1 MSPYISTSH
10 ANLLRFT
17 TVGSVD
23 DGKSTL
29 IGRLLMDTKNIFD
42 DQIEAVKKVAERRGE
57 KEIDLSLLTDGL
69 AAEREQGITID
80 VAYRYFQTPKRKFI
94 IADTPGHVQYTRNMV
109 TGASTANLAIILI
122 DARKGILEQSRR
134 HGFIASLLQVSHMIV
149 AVNKID
155 LVNYSPEVFESIVD
169 EYDEYSRKLDIKDI
183 TYIPVSAL
191 KGDNVVTKS
200 INTPWYDGPTVLHVL
215 ENVHIGSDLNIRDFR
230 FPVQYVIRPD
240 LNFRG
245 YAGRIVAGTIS
256 PGEDIVVLPSGII
269 SKIKTITTMDGEL
282 EEGRAPQ
289 SVVVTLED
297 EIDVSRGDMIVRRHN
312 LPLVESNVDA
322 IVCWMGNDPLKVGKN
337 YFIKHTTRMIN
348 AYISELVY
356 MFDVNTLHRTDA
368 TEHNLFCELLT
379 TPHHTDVNTLMLNE
393 IGRAQFKLTQP
404 IMFDQYNKNRETGSF
419 IIIDPDTNFTVGAG
433 MIRGAVRSIE
443 ETIHAEETVKAEE
456 ELHIKVEMERA
467 AIARPEREERY
478 KHKTAVIWFT
488 GLSGSG
494 KSTIARSLER
504 LLFAT
509 GIHTA
514 LLDWDKLRHGL
525 CKDLSF
531 SEDEDR
537 IENIRRVGEV
547 ASVFYEH
554 GSVVLCTFISPL
566 RCQRDQVKALIP
578 EGRFFEV
585 FVRCSLQTCIQR
597 DPRGLYKKAIDG
609 KIPQFTGINAP
620 YEEPLNPDIVLDT
633 EHISI
638 EDNLKAMLGLL
649 KSKGI
654 IRK

>member
-1 MSPYISTSH
+1 MDPHTSSNH

-29 IGRLLMDTKNIFD
+29 IGRLLYDTQNVYD
-42 DQIEAVKKVAERRGE
+42 DQLDAVKKVADRKGE

-80 VAYRYFQTPKRKFI
+80 VAYRYFQTSKRKFI

-122 DARKGILEQSRR
+122 DARRGVLEQSRR

-155 LVNYSPEVFESIVD
+155 LVDYSQEVFDSIVE

-183 TYIPVSAL
+183 TYVPVSAL
-191 KGDNVVTKS
+191 KGDNVVNKS
-200 INTPWYDGPTVLHVL
+200 SKTPWYDGPTVLHML
-215 ENVHIGSDLNIRDFR
+215 ENVHIGSDINVRDFR

-245 YAGRIVAGTIS
+245 YAGRIVAGSVS
-256 PGEDIVVLPSGII
+256 PGEEIVVLPSGLI
-269 SKIKTITTMDGEL
+269 SKVKAITTMDGDL
-282 EEGRAPQ
+282 EEARAPQ
-289 SVVVTLED
+289 SVVLTLED
-297 EIDVSRGDMIVRRHN
+297 EIDISRGDMIVRRHN
-312 LPLVESNVDA
+312 LPQVENNVDV
-322 IVCWMGNDPLKVGKN
+322 ILCWMGNDPLEIGKN
-337 YFIKHTTRMIN
+337 YFLKHTTRTVSACVSKLI
-348 AYISELVY
+348 Y

-368 TEHNLFCELLT
+368 TEHNLFCELIK
-379 TPHHTDVNTLMLNE
+379 TPHRTDVNTLLLNE
-393 IGRAQFKLTQP
+393 IGRAEIKLTQP
-404 IMFDQYNKNRETGSF
+404 IMLDQYNKNRETGSF

-443 ETIHAEETVKAEE
+443 ETIHAEEKTEAEE
-456 ELHIKVEMERA
+456 ELPVKVEIERA
-467 AIARPEREERY
+467 PVSLQEREERY

-488 GLSGSG
+488 GLSGAG
-494 KSTIARSLER
+494 KSTIAKSLER
-504 LLFAT
+504 LLFGT

-514 LLDWDKLRHGL
+514 LLDWDKLHHGL

-531 SEDEDR
+531 SDQDR
-537 IENIRRVGEV
+537 IENIRRAGEV
-547 ASVFYEH
+547 ARVFYEH
-554 GSVVLCTFISPL
+554 GSVVLCTFVSPL
-566 RCQRDQVKALIP
+566 RCQREQVKALIP
-578 EGRFFEV
+578 EGRFIEV
-585 FVRCSLQTCIQR
+585 FVRCSLKTCVQR
-597 DPRGLYKKAIDG
+597 DPRGLYQKAIDG
-609 KIPQFTGINAP
+609 KIPQFTGINSP
-620 YEEPLNPDIVLDT
+620 YEEPLNPDIILDA
-633 EHISI
+633 EHKSI
-638 EDNLKAMLGLL
+638 EDNLKALLEML

-654 IRK
+654 IRR

>member
-1 MSPYISTSH
+1 MDSHTSSDH

-29 IGRLLMDTKNIFD
+29 IGRLLMDTKNVYD
-42 DQIEAVKKVAERRGE
+42 DQLDAVRKVAKRKGE
-57 KEIDLSLLTDGL
+57 EEIDLSLLTDGL

-122 DARKGILEQSRR
+122 DARRGVLEQSRR

-155 LVNYSPEVFESIVD
+155 LVDYSQEVYDSIVE

-183 TYIPVSAL
+183 TYVPVSAL
-191 KGDNVVTKS
+191 KGDNVVVKS
-200 INTPWYDGPTVLHVL
+200 EKTPWYDGPTVLHML
-215 ENVHIGSDLNIRDFR
+215 ENVHIGSDINIRDFR

-245 YAGRIVAGTIS
+245 YAGRVVAGTVS
-256 PGEDIVVLPSGII
+256 PGEEVVVLPSGLI
-269 SKIKTITTMDGEL
+269 SKVKTITTMDGNL
-282 EEGRAPQ
+282 EEARAPQ
-289 SVVVTLED
+289 SVVITLED
-297 EIDVSRGDMIVRRHN
+297 EIDISRGDMIVRRHN
-312 LPLVESNVDA
+312 LPQVENNIDV
-322 IVCWMGNDPLKVGKN
+322 ILCWMGNDPLEIGKN
-337 YFIKHTTRMIN
+337 YFIKHTTRTVN
-348 AYISELVY
+348 ASITKLIY
-356 MFDVNTLHRTDA
+356 MFDINTLHRTDA
-368 TEHNLFCELLT
+368 TEHNLFCELIT
-379 TPHHTDVNTLMLNE
+379 TPHRTDVNTLLLNE
-393 IGRAQFKLTQP
+393 IGRAEIKLTQP
-404 IMFDQYNKNRETGSF
+404 IMLDQYNKNRETGSF

-443 ETIHAEETVKAEE
+443 ETIHAEGKTDTEE
-456 ELHIKVEMERA
+456 ELPVKVEIERE
-467 AIARPEREERY
+467 PVSLKEREERY

-494 KSTIARSLER
+494 KSTIAKSLER
-504 LLFAT
+504 ILFST

-514 LLDWDKLRHGL
+514 LLDWDKLHHGL

-531 SEDEDR
+531 SDQDR
-537 IENIRRVGEV
+537 IENIRRAGEV
-547 ASVFYEH
+547 ARVFYEH
-554 GSVVLCTFISPL
+554 GSVVLCTFVSPL

-597 DPRGLYKKAIDG
+597 DPRGLYKKAIG
-609 KIPQFTGINAP
+609 GEIPQFTGINAP
-620 YEEPLNPDIVLDT
+620 YEEPLNPDVMLDS
-633 EHISI
+633 EHKSI
-638 EDNLKAMLGLL
+638 EENLKALLEML

>member
-1 MSPYISTSH
+1 MDPHTSPNH

-29 IGRLLMDTKNIFD
+29 IGRLLMDTKNIYD
-42 DQIEAVKKVAERRGE
+42 DQLEAVKKVAKRKGE

-122 DARKGILEQSRR
+122 DARRGVLEQSRR

-155 LVNYSPEVFESIVD
+155 LVDYSQEVFDSIVE

-183 TYIPVSAL
+183 TYVPVSAL
-191 KGDNVVTKS
+191 KGDNVVVESEK
-200 INTPWYDGPTVLHVL
+200 TPWYDGPTVLHML
-215 ENVHIGSDLNIRDFR
+215 ENVHIGSDLNMRDFR

-245 YAGRIVAGTIS
+245 YAGRVVSGSVS
-256 PGEDIVVLPSGII
+256 PGEEIAVLPSGLI
-269 SKIKTITTMDGEL
+269 SKVKTITTMDGDL
-282 EEGRAPQ
+282 EEARAPQ
-289 SVVVTLED
+289 SVVITLED
-297 EIDVSRGDMIVRRHN
+297 EIDISRGDMIVRRHN
-312 LPLVESNVDA
+312 LPQVENSIDV
-322 IVCWMGNDPLKVGKN
+322 ILCWMGNDPLEIGKN
-337 YFIKHTTRMIN
+337 YFIKHTTRTVN
-348 AYISELVY
+348 ASVSKLIY

-368 TEHNLFCELLT
+368 TEHNLFCELIK
-379 TPHHTDVNTLMLNE
+379 TPHRTDVNTLLLNE
-393 IGRAQFKLTQP
+393 IGRAEIKLTQP
-404 IMFDQYNKNRETGSF
+404 IMLDQYNKNRETGSF
-419 IIIDPDTNFTVGAG
+419 IVIDPDTNFTVGAG

-443 ETIHAEETVKAEE
+443 ETIHAEGKSDVEE
-456 ELHIKVEMERA
+456 ELPVKVEMERDPVSL
-467 AIARPEREERY
+467 REREERY

-494 KSTIARSLER
+494 KSTIAKSLER
-504 LLFAT
+504 LLFST

-514 LLDWDKLRHGL
+514 LLDWDKLHHGL

-531 SEDEDR
+531 SDQDR
-537 IENIRRVGEV
+537 IENIRRAGEV
-547 ASVFYEH
+547 ARVFYEH
-554 GSVVLCTFISPL
+554 GSVVLCTFVSPL

-609 KIPQFTGINAP
+609 EIPQFTGINSP
-620 YEEPLNPDIVLDT
+620 YEEPLNPDVILDS
-633 EHISI
+633 EHKSI
-638 EDNLKAMLGLL
+638 EENLRALLEML
-649 KSKGI
+649 KRKGI

>member
-1 MSPYISTSH
+1 MNPHTSSDH

-29 IGRLLMDTKNIFD
+29 IGRLLMDTGNIYED
-42 DQIEAVKKVAERRGE
+42 HIEAVKRVAERKGE

-69 AAEREQGITID
+69 AAEREKGITID
-80 VAYRYFQTPKRKFI
+80 VAYRYFHTPKRKFI

-155 LVNYSPEVFESIVD
+155 LVDYSQEVFESIVD
-169 EYDEYSRKLDIKDI
+169 EYDEYSRKLDIRDI

-200 INTPWYDGPTVLHVL
+200 TNTPWYEGPTVLHVL

-245 YAGRIVAGTIS
+245 YAGRIVAGSIRS
-256 PGEDIVVLPSGII
+256 GEEIVVLPSGIT
-269 SKIKTITTMDGEL
+269 SKVKTIETMDGKL
-282 EEGRAPQ
+282 EEAYVPQ
-289 SVVVTLED
+289 SVVLTLED
-297 EIDVSRGDMIVRRHN
+297 EIDISPGDMIVRRHN
-312 LPLVESNVDA
+312 LPLVERNIDA
-322 IVCWMGNDPLKVGKN
+322 IVCWMGNDPLEIGKN
-337 YFIKHTTRMIN
+337 YFIKHTTRTVN
-348 AYISELVY
+348 AYISDLIY

-379 TPHHTDVNTLMLNE
+379 MPHRTDVSTLMLNE
-393 IGRAQFKLTQP
+393 IGRAEFKLTQP

-433 MIRGAVRSIE
+433 LIRGAVRSIE
-443 ETIHAEETVKAEE
+443 ETIHAEEKVVEEE
-456 ELHIKVEMERA
+456 ELPVKVEMERA
-467 AIARPEREERY
+467 AIDLREREERY

-488 GLSGSG
+488 GLSGAG
-494 KSTIARSLER
+494 KSTIAKSLER
-504 LLFAT
+504 LLFGT

-525 CKDLSF
+525 CKDLGF
-531 SEDEDR
+531 SDEDR
-537 IENIRRVGEV
+537 IENILRVGEV
-547 ASVFYEH
+547 ARVFYEH
-554 GSVVLCTFISPL
+554 GSVVLCT
-566 RCQRDQVKALIP
+566 LICP
-578 EGRFFEV
+578 
-585 FVRCSLQTCIQR
+585 
-597 DPRGLYKKAIDG
+597 
-609 KIPQFTGINAP
+609 
-620 YEEPLNPDIVLDT
+620 
-633 EHISI
+633 
-638 EDNLKAMLGLL
+638 
-649 KSKGI
+649 
-654 IRK
+654 

>member
-1 MSPYISTSH
+1 MDSHTSPNH

-29 IGRLLMDTKNIFD
+29 IGRLLMDTKNIYD
-42 DQIEAVKKVAERRGE
+42 DQLEAVKKVAKRKGE
-57 KEIDLSLLTDGL
+57 TEIDLSLLTDGL

-122 DARKGILEQSRR
+122 DARRGVLEQSRR

-155 LVNYSPEVFESIVD
+155 LVDYSQEIFNSIVE

-183 TYIPVSAL
+183 TYVPVSAL
-191 KGDNVVTKS
+191 NGDNVVNKS
-200 INTPWYDGPTVLHVL
+200 DKTPWYDGPTVLHML
-215 ENVHIGSDLNIRDFR
+215 ENVHIGSDLNVRDFR

-245 YAGRIVAGTIS
+245 YAGRIVAGSVS
-256 PGEDIVVLPSGII
+256 PGEEIAVLPTGLI
-269 SKIKTITTMDGEL
+269 SKVKTITTMDGDL
-282 EEGRAPQ
+282 EEARAPQ
-289 SVVVTLED
+289 SVVITLED
-297 EIDVSRGDMIVRRHN
+297 EIDISRGDMIVRRHN
-312 LPLVESNVDA
+312 LPQVENNIDV
-322 IVCWMGNDPLKVGKN
+322 ILCWMGNDPLEIGKN
-337 YFIKHTTRMIN
+337 YFIKHTTRTVN
-348 AYISELVY
+348 ACVSKLIY

-368 TEHNLFCELLT
+368 TEHNLFCELIK
-379 TPHHTDVNTLMLNE
+379 TPHRTDVNTLLLNE
-393 IGRAQFKLTQP
+393 IGRAEIKLTQP
-404 IMFDQYNKNRETGSF
+404 IMLDQYNKNRETGSF

-443 ETIHAEETVKAEE
+443 ETIHAEGKVDVAEE
-456 ELHIKVEMERA
+456 LPVKVEIERDPVSL
-467 AIARPEREERY
+467 REREERY

-488 GLSGSG
+488 GLSGAG
-494 KSTIARSLER
+494 KSTIAKSLER
-504 LLFAT
+504 LLFST

-514 LLDWDKLRHGL
+514 LLDWDKLHHGL

-531 SEDEDR
+531 SDQDR

-547 ASVFYEH
+547 ARVFYEH
-554 GSVVLCTFISPL
+554 GSVVLCTFVSPL

-578 EGRFFEV
+578 EGRFLEV

-609 KIPQFTGINAP
+609 EIPQFTGINSP
-620 YEEPLNPDIVLDT
+620 YEEPLNPDIILDS
-633 EHISI
+633 ELKSI
-638 EDNLKAMLGLL
+638 EENLKAILEML

-654 IRK
+654 IRR

>member
-1 MSPYISTSH
+1 MDSHISSNH

-29 IGRLLMDTKNIFD
+29 IGRLLMDTENVYD
-42 DQIEAVKKVAERRGE
+42 DQLDAIKKVAERKGE
-57 KEIDLSLLTDGL
+57 DVDLSLLTDGL

-122 DARKGILEQSRR
+122 DARQGILEQSRR

-155 LVNYSPEVFESIVD
+155 LVDYSQEVFEAIVD

-183 TYIPVSAL
+183 TYIPISAL

-200 INTPWYDGPTVLHVL
+200 LNTPWFDGPTVLHVL
-215 ENVHIGSDLNIRDFR
+215 ENVHIGSDLNLHDFR

-245 YAGRIVAGTIS
+245 YAGKIVAGIIR
-256 PGEDIVVLPSGII
+256 PGEEIAVLPSGMT
-269 SKIKTITTMDGEL
+269 SKVKSVTTMDGEL
-282 EEGRAPQ
+282 EEARAPQ
-289 SVVVTLED
+289 SVVLTLED
-297 EIDVSRGDMIVRRHN
+297 EIDISRGDMIVRRHN
-312 LPLVESNVDA
+312 LPFVEKSLDA
-322 IVCWMGNDPLKVGKN
+322 ILCWMGNEPLEVGKN
-337 YFIKHTTRMIN
+337 YYIKHTTRTVN
-348 AYISELVY
+348 ANISKLIY

-368 TEHNLFCELLT
+368 TEHNLFCGLLT
-379 TPHHTDVNTLMLNE
+379 TPHRTDVSTLMLNE
-393 IGRAQFKLTQP
+393 IGRAEFKLTQP
-404 IMFDQYNKNRETGSF
+404 VMFDQYNKNRETGSF
-419 IIIDPDTNFTVGAG
+419 IIIDPETNFTVGAG

-443 ETIHAEETVKAEE
+443 ETIHTEQKIDKDQ
-456 ELHIKVEMERA
+456 ELPIQAEMERGA
-467 AIARPEREERY
+467 VSIGEREERY

-494 KSTIARSLER
+494 KSTIAQSLER
-504 LLFAT
+504 LLFST
-509 GIHTA
+509 GCHTA

-525 CKDLSF
+525 CKDLGF
-531 SEDEDR
+531 SDQDR
-537 IENIRRVGEV
+537 IENIRRAGEV
-547 ASVFYEH
+547 ARVFYEH
-554 GSVVLCTFISPL
+554 GSVVLCTFVSPL
-566 RCQRDQVKALIP
+566 RCQRSQVRALIP

-585 FVRCSLQTCIQR
+585 FVRCSLKTCIQR

-609 KIPQFTGINAP
+609 EIPQLTGINSP

-633 EHISI
+633 EHKSI
-638 EDNLKAMLGLL
+638 EENLRAILVMM

-654 IRK
+654 IK

>member
-1 MSPYISTSH
+1 MDPHTSPNH

-29 IGRLLMDTKNIFD
+29 IGRLLMDTKNIYD
-42 DQIEAVKKVAERRGE
+42 DQLEAVKKVAKRKGE

-122 DARKGILEQSRR
+122 DARRGVLEQSRR

-155 LVNYSPEVFESIVD
+155 LVDYSQEVFDSIVE

-183 TYIPVSAL
+183 TYVPVSAL
-191 KGDNVVTKS
+191 KGDNVVVESEK
-200 INTPWYDGPTVLHVL
+200 TPWYDGPTVLHML
-215 ENVHIGSDLNIRDFR
+215 ENVHIGSDLNMRDFR

-245 YAGRIVAGTIS
+245 YAGRVVSGSVS
-256 PGEDIVVLPSGII
+256 PGEEIAVLPSGLI
-269 SKIKTITTMDGEL
+269 SKVKTITTMDGDL
-282 EEGRAPQ
+282 EEARAPQ
-289 SVVVTLED
+289 SVVITLED
-297 EIDVSRGDMIVRRHN
+297 EIDISRGDMIVRRHN
-312 LPLVESNVDA
+312 LPQVENSIDV
-322 IVCWMGNDPLKVGKN
+322 ILCWMGNDPLEIGKN
-337 YFIKHTTRMIN
+337 YFIKHTTRTVN
-348 AYISELVY
+348 ASVSKLIY

-368 TEHNLFCELLT
+368 TEHNLFCELIK
-379 TPHHTDVNTLMLNE
+379 TPHRTDVNTLLLNE
-393 IGRAQFKLTQP
+393 IGRAEIKLTQP
-404 IMFDQYNKNRETGSF
+404 IMLDQYNKNRETGSF
-419 IIIDPDTNFTVGAG
+419 IVIDPDTNFTVGAG
-433 MIRGAVRSIE
+433 MIRGVVRSIE
-443 ETIHAEETVKAEE
+443 ETIHAEGKSDVEE
-456 ELHIKVEMERA
+456 ELPVKVEMERDPVSL
-467 AIARPEREERY
+467 REREERY

-494 KSTIARSLER
+494 KSTIAKSLER
-504 LLFAT
+504 LLFST

-514 LLDWDKLRHGL
+514 LLDWDKLHHGL

-531 SEDEDR
+531 SDQDR
-537 IENIRRVGEV
+537 IENIRRAGEV
-547 ASVFYEH
+547 ARVFYEH
-554 GSVVLCTFISPL
+554 GSVVLCTFVSPL

-609 KIPQFTGINAP
+609 EIPQFTGINSP
-620 YEEPLNPDIVLDT
+620 YEEPLNPDVILDS
-633 EHISI
+633 EHKSI
-638 EDNLKAMLGLL
+638 EENLRALLEML
-649 KSKGI
+649 KRKGI

>member
-1 MSPYISTSH
+1 MDSHTSSNH

-29 IGRLLMDTKNIFD
+29 IGRLLMDTQNIYD
-42 DQIEAVKKVAERRGE
+42 DQLDAIKKVADRKGE
-57 KEIDLSLLTDGL
+57 ELDIALLTDGL

-122 DARKGILEQSRR
+122 DARQGILEQSRR

-155 LVNYSPEVFESIVD
+155 LVDYSQKIFEEIVD

-200 INTPWYDGPTVLHVL
+200 TNTPWFDGPTVLHVL
-215 ENVHIGSDLNIRDFR
+215 ENVHIGSDLNLHDFR
-230 FPVQYVIRPD
+230 FPVQYVLRPD

-245 YAGRIVAGTIS
+245 YAGKIVAGTIR
-256 PGEDIVVLPSGII
+256 PGEEIAVLPSGMT
-269 SKIKTITTMDGEL
+269 SKVKTVTTMDGEL
-282 EEGRAPQ
+282 KEARAPQ
-289 SVVVTLED
+289 SVVLTLED
-297 EIDVSRGDMIVRRHN
+297 EIDISRGDMILRRNN
-312 LPLVESNVDA
+312 LPLVEKNLDA
-322 IVCWMGNDPLKVGKN
+322 IVCWMGNEPLEVGKN
-337 YFIKHTTRMIN
+337 YFIKHSARTVN
-348 AYISELVY
+348 AYISKLIYV
-356 MFDVNTLHRTDA
+356 FDVNTLHRAGT
-368 TEHNLFCELLT
+368 TEHNLFSELLE
-379 TPHHTDVNTLMLNE
+379 TPHRTDVNTLMLNE
-393 IGRAQFKLTQP
+393 IGRAEFKLTQP

-433 MIRGAVRSIE
+433 MIRGTVRSIE
-443 ETIHAEETVKAEE
+443 DAIHVEQKADKEE
-456 ELHIKVEMERA
+456 ELPIKAEIERA
-467 AIARPEREERY
+467 AVSLAEREERY

-494 KSTIARSLER
+494 KSTIAQGLER
-504 LLFAT
+504 LLFGT
-509 GIHTA
+509 GCHTS

-525 CKDLSF
+525 CKDLGF
-531 SEDEDR
+531 SDEDR
-537 IENIRRVGEV
+537 IENIRRAGEV
-547 ASVFYEH
+547 ARVFYEH
-554 GSVVLCTFISPL
+554 GSVVLCTFVSPL
-566 RCQRDQVKALIP
+566 RCQRDQVRALIP

-597 DPRGLYKKAIDG
+597 DPRGLYKRAIDG
-609 KIPQFTGINAP
+609 ELPQLTGINSP

-633 EHISI
+633 EHESI
-638 EDNLKAMLGLL
+638 EENLRAILEMM

>member
-1 MSPYISTSH
+1 MDPQISSNH

-29 IGRLLMDTKNIFD
+29 IGRLLMDTKNIYD
-42 DQIEAVKKVAERRGE
+42 DQLEAVRKVAKRKGE

-122 DARKGILEQSRR
+122 DARRGVLEQSRR

-155 LVNYSPEVFESIVD
+155 LVDYSQEVYNSIVE

-183 TYIPVSAL
+183 TYVPVSAL
-191 KGDNVVTKS
+191 KGDNVVIKS
-200 INTPWYDGPTVLHVL
+200 EKTPWYDGPTVLHTL
-215 ENVHIGSDLNIRDFR
+215 ENVHIGSDLNVRDFR

-245 YAGRIVAGTIS
+245 YAGRIVAGSVI
-256 PGEDIVVLPSGII
+256 PGEEIAVLPSGLI
-269 SKIKTITTMDGEL
+269 SKVKTITTMDGDL
-282 EEGRAPQ
+282 EEARAPQ
-289 SVVVTLED
+289 SVIITLED
-297 EIDVSRGDMIVRRHN
+297 EIDISRGDMIVRRHN
-312 LPLVESNVDA
+312 LPQVENSIDA
-322 IVCWMGNDPLKVGKN
+322 ILCWMGNDPLEIGKN
-337 YFIKHTTRMIN
+337 YFIKHTTRTVN
-348 AYISELVY
+348 ASVSKLIY

-368 TEHNLFCELLT
+368 TEHNLFCELIKT
-379 TPHHTDVNTLMLNE
+379 THRTDVNTLLLNE
-393 IGRAQFKLTQP
+393 IGRAELKLTQP
-404 IMFDQYNKNRETGSF
+404 IMLDQYNKNRETGSF

-443 ETIHAEETVKAEE
+443 ETIHAKEKTEVEE
-456 ELHIKVEMERA
+456 ELPVKVEIERG
-467 AIARPEREERY
+467 PVSLKEREERY

-488 GLSGSG
+488 GLSGAG
-494 KSTIARSLER
+494 KSTIAKSLER
-504 LLFAT
+504 LLFST

-514 LLDWDKLRHGL
+514 LLDWDKLHYGL

-531 SEDEDR
+531 SDQDR
-537 IENIRRVGEV
+537 IENIRRAGEV
-547 ASVFYEH
+547 ARVFYEH
-554 GSVVLCTFISPL
+554 GSVVLCTFVSPL

-578 EGRFFEV
+578 EGRFIEV
-585 FVRCSLQTCIQR
+585 FVRCSLQTCVQR
-597 DPRGLYKKAIDG
+597 DPRGLYKKAMDG
-609 KIPQFTGINAP
+609 EIPQFTGINSP
-620 YEEPLNPDIVLDT
+620 YEEPLNPDIILDA
-633 EHISI
+633 EHKSI
-638 EDNLKAMLGLL
+638 EDNLKALLEML
-649 KSKGI
+649 KRKGI
-654 IRK
+654 IRR

>member
-1 MSPYISTSH
+1 MDSHTSPDH

-29 IGRLLMDTKNIFD
+29 IGRLLMDTKNIYD
-42 DQIEAVKKVAERRGE
+42 DQLEAVKKVAKRKGE
-57 KEIDLSLLTDGL
+57 TEIDLSLLTDGL

-122 DARKGILEQSRR
+122 DARRGVLEQSRR

-155 LVNYSPEVFESIVD
+155 LVDYSQEVYDAIVE

-183 TYIPVSAL
+183 TYVPVSAL
-191 KGDNVVTKS
+191 NGDNVVVKS
-200 INTPWYDGPTVLHVL
+200 EKMPWYDGPTVLHML
-215 ENVHIGSDLNIRDFR
+215 ENVHIGSDFNIRDFR

-245 YAGRIVAGTIS
+245 YAGRVVAGTVS
-256 PGEDIVVLPSGII
+256 PGEEIAVLPSGLV
-269 SKIKTITTMDGEL
+269 SKVKTITTMGGDL
-282 EEGRAPQ
+282 EEARAPQ
-289 SVVVTLED
+289 SVVITLED
-297 EIDVSRGDMIVRRHN
+297 EIDISRGDMIVRRHN
-312 LPLVESNVDA
+312 LPQVENNIDV
-322 IVCWMGNDPLKVGKN
+322 ILCWMGNDPLEIGKS
-337 YFIKHTTRMIN
+337 YFIKHTTRTVN
-348 AYISELVY
+348 ASITKLIY

-368 TEHNLFCELLT
+368 TEHNLFCELIKT
-379 TPHHTDVNTLMLNE
+379 THHTDVNTLLLNE
-393 IGRAQFKLTQP
+393 IGRAEIKLTQP
-404 IMFDQYNKNRETGSF
+404 IMLDQYNKNRETGSF
-419 IIIDPDTNFTVGAG
+419 IVIDPDTNFTVGAG

-443 ETIHAEETVKAEE
+443 ETIHLEGKTDVEE
-456 ELHIKVEMERA
+456 ELPVKVEIDRD
-467 AIARPEREERY
+467 PVSLKEREERY

-494 KSTIARSLER
+494 KSTIAKSLER
-504 LLFAT
+504 ILFST

-514 LLDWDKLRHGL
+514 LLDWDKLYHGL

-531 SEDEDR
+531 SDQDR
-537 IENIRRVGEV
+537 IENTRRAGEV
-547 ASVFYEH
+547 ARVFYEH
-554 GSVVLCTFISPL
+554 GSLVLCTFVSPL

-609 KIPQFTGINAP
+609 EIPQFTGINSP
-620 YEEPLNPDIVLDT
+620 YEEPLNPDVIIDS
-633 EHISI
+633 EHKSI
-638 EDNLKAMLGLL
+638 EENLRAILDML
-649 KSKGI
+649 KRKGI

>member
-1 MSPYISTSH
+1 MDLHTSSDH

-29 IGRLLMDTKNIFD
+29 IGRLLMDTQNIYD
-42 DQIEAVKKVAERRGE
+42 DQLEAIQKVADRKGE
-57 KEIDLSLLTDGL
+57 ELDIALLTDGL

-80 VAYRYFQTPKRKFI
+80 VAYRYFQTSKRKFI

-122 DARKGILEQSRR
+122 DARQGILEQSRR

-155 LVNYSPEVFESIVD
+155 LVDYSQKIFEEIVD

-183 TYIPVSAL
+183 TYIPISAL
-191 KGDNVVTKS
+191 KGDNVVHKS
-200 INTPWYDGPTVLHVL
+200 KNTPWFDGPTVLHVL
-215 ENVHIGSDLNIRDFR
+215 ENVHIGSDLNLHDFR
-230 FPVQYVIRPD
+230 FPVQYVLRPD

-245 YAGRIVAGTIS
+245 YAGKIVAGVIR
-256 PGEDIVVLPSGII
+256 PGEEIAVLPSGMT
-269 SKIKTITTMDGEL
+269 SKIKSVTTMDGDL
-282 EEGRAPQ
+282 EEARAPQ
-289 SVVVTLED
+289 SVVLTLED
-297 EIDVSRGDMIVRRHN
+297 EIDISRGDMILRRNN
-312 LPLVESNVDA
+312 LPLVEKNLDA
-322 IVCWMGNDPLKVGKN
+322 IVCWMGNEPLEIGKN
-337 YFIKHTTRMIN
+337 YFIKHTTRTVN
-348 AYISELVY
+348 AYISKLIY
-356 MFDVNTLHRTDA
+356 MFDVNTLHRTGT
-368 TEHNLFCELLT
+368 TEHNLFSESLD
-379 TPHHTDVNTLMLNE
+379 TPHRTDVSTLALNE
-393 IGRAQFKLTQP
+393 IGRAEFKLTQP

-433 MIRGAVRSIE
+433 MIRGTVRSIE
-443 ETIHAEETVKAEE
+443 DAIHAELKVDKEEDLPIKAE
-456 ELHIKVEMERA
+456 IERA
-467 AIARPEREERY
+467 ALSLAEREERY

-494 KSTIARSLER
+494 KSTIAQSLER
-504 LLFAT
+504 LLFSM
-509 GIHTA
+509 GCHTS

-525 CKDLSF
+525 CKDLGF
-531 SEDEDR
+531 SDEDR
-537 IENIRRVGEV
+537 IENIRRAGEV
-547 ASVFYEH
+547 ARVFYEH
-554 GSVVLCTFISPL
+554 GSVVLCTFVSPL

-597 DPRGLYKKAIDG
+597 DPRGLYKRAIDG
-609 KIPQFTGINAP
+609 ELPQLTGINSP

-633 EHISI
+633 EHESI
-638 EDNLKAMLGLL
+638 EENLRAILGMM

>member
-1 MSPYISTSH
+1 MDPHTSPNH

-29 IGRLLMDTKNIFD
+29 IGRLLMDTKNIYD
-42 DQIEAVKKVAERRGE
+42 DQLEAVKKVAKRKGE
-57 KEIDLSLLTDGL
+57 EEIDLSLLTDGL

-122 DARKGILEQSRR
+122 DARRGVLEQSRR

-155 LVNYSPEVFESIVD
+155 LVDYSQEVYDSIVE

-183 TYIPVSAL
+183 TYVPVSAL
-191 KGDNVVTKS
+191 NGDNVVVKS
-200 INTPWYDGPTVLHVL
+200 EKTPWYDGPTVLHML
-215 ENVHIGSDLNIRDFR
+215 ENVHIGSDFNIRDFR

-245 YAGRIVAGTIS
+245 YAGRVVAGTVS
-256 PGEDIVVLPSGII
+256 PGEEIAVLPSGLI
-269 SKIKTITTMDGEL
+269 SKVKTITTMDGDL
-282 EEGRAPQ
+282 EEARAPQ
-289 SVVVTLED
+289 SVVITLED
-297 EIDVSRGDMIVRRHN
+297 EIDISRGDMIVRRHN
-312 LPLVESNVDA
+312 LPQVENHIDV
-322 IVCWMGNDPLKVGKN
+322 ILCWMGNDPLEIGKN
-337 YFIKHTTRMIN
+337 YFIKHTTRTIN
-348 AYISELVY
+348 ASITKLIY

-368 TEHNLFCELLT
+368 TEHNLFCELIT
-379 TPHHTDVNTLMLNE
+379 TPHRTDVNTLLLNE
-393 IGRAQFKLTQP
+393 IGRAEIKLTQP
-404 IMFDQYNKNRETGSF
+404 IMLDQYNKNRETGSF
-419 IIIDPDTNFTVGAG
+419 IVIDPDTNFTVGAG

-443 ETIHAEETVKAEE
+443 ETIHAEGKTDVEE
-456 ELHIKVEMERA
+456 ELPVKVEIERE
-467 AIARPEREERY
+467 PVSLKEREERY

-488 GLSGSG
+488 GLSGAG
-494 KSTIARSLER
+494 KSTIAKSLER
-504 LLFAT
+504 ILFST

-514 LLDWDKLRHGL
+514 LLDWDKLHHGL

-531 SEDEDR
+531 SDQDR
-537 IENIRRVGEV
+537 IENIRRAGEV
-547 ASVFYEH
+547 ARVFYEH
-554 GSVVLCTFISPL
+554 GSVVLCTFVSPL

-597 DPRGLYKKAIDG
+597 DPRGLYKKAIG
-609 KIPQFTGINAP
+609 GEIPQFTGINAP
-620 YEEPLNPDIVLDT
+620 YEEPLNPDVILDS
-633 EHISI
+633 EHKSI
-638 EDNLKAMLGLL
+638 EENLKALLEML
-649 KSKGI
+649 KRKGI

>member
-1 MSPYISTSH
+1 MDPHTSPNH

-29 IGRLLMDTKNIFD
+29 IGRLLMDTKNIYD
-42 DQIEAVKKVAERRGE
+42 DQLEAVKKVAKRKGE

-122 DARKGILEQSRR
+122 DARRGVLEQSRR

-155 LVNYSPEVFESIVD
+155 LVDYSQEVFDSIVE

-183 TYIPVSAL
+183 TYVPVSAL
-191 KGDNVVTKS
+191 KGDNVVVESEK
-200 INTPWYDGPTVLHVL
+200 TPWYDGPTVLHML
-215 ENVHIGSDLNIRDFR
+215 ENVHIGSDLNMRDFR

-245 YAGRIVAGTIS
+245 YAGRVVSGSVS
-256 PGEDIVVLPSGII
+256 PGEEIAVLPSGLI
-269 SKIKTITTMDGEL
+269 SKVKTITTMDGDL
-282 EEGRAPQ
+282 EEARAPQ
-289 SVVVTLED
+289 SVVITLED
-297 EIDVSRGDMIVRRHN
+297 EIDISRGDMIVRRHN
-312 LPLVESNVDA
+312 LPQVENSIDV
-322 IVCWMGNDPLKVGKN
+322 ILCWMGNDPLEIGKN
-337 YFIKHTTRMIN
+337 YFIKHTTRTVN
-348 AYISELVY
+348 ASVSKLIY

-368 TEHNLFCELLT
+368 TEHNLFCELIK
-379 TPHHTDVNTLMLNE
+379 TPHRTDVNTLLLNE
-393 IGRAQFKLTQP
+393 IGRAEIKLTQP
-404 IMFDQYNKNRETGSF
+404 IMLDQYNKNRETGSF
-419 IIIDPDTNFTVGAG
+419 IVIDPDTNFTVGAG

-443 ETIHAEETVKAEE
+443 ETIHAEGKSDVEE
-456 ELHIKVEMERA
+456 ELPVKVEMERDPVSL
-467 AIARPEREERY
+467 REREERY

-494 KSTIARSLER
+494 KSTIAKSLER
-504 LLFAT
+504 LLFST

-514 LLDWDKLRHGL
+514 LLDWDKLHHGL

-531 SEDEDR
+531 SDQDR
-537 IENIRRVGEV
+537 IENIRRAGEV
-547 ASVFYEH
+547 ARVFYEH
-554 GSVVLCTFISPL
+554 GSVVLCTFVSPL

-609 KIPQFTGINAP
+609 EIPQFTGINSP
-620 YEEPLNPDIVLDT
+620 YEEPLNPDIILDS
-633 EHISI
+633 ELKSI
-638 EDNLKAMLGLL
+638 EENLKAILEML

>member
-1 MSPYISTSH
+1 
-10 ANLLRFT
+10 L
-17 TVGSVD
+17 
-23 DGKSTL
+23 
-29 IGRLLMDTKNIFD
+29 
-42 DQIEAVKKVAERRGE
+42 
-57 KEIDLSLLTDGL
+57 
-69 AAEREQGITID
+69 
-80 VAYRYFQTPKRKFI
+80 
-94 IADTPGHVQYTRNMV
+94 
-109 TGASTANLAIILI
+109 
-122 DARKGILEQSRR
+122 
-134 HGFIASLLQVSHMIV
+134 
-149 AVNKID
+149 
-155 LVNYSPEVFESIVD
+155 
-169 EYDEYSRKLDIKDI
+169 
-183 TYIPVSAL
+183 
-191 KGDNVVTKS
+191 
-200 INTPWYDGPTVLHVL
+200 
-215 ENVHIGSDLNIRDFR
+215 
-230 FPVQYVIRPD
+230 
-240 LNFRG
+240 
-245 YAGRIVAGTIS
+245 
-256 PGEDIVVLPSGII
+256 
-269 SKIKTITTMDGEL
+269 
-282 EEGRAPQ
+282 
-289 SVVVTLED
+289 TLED
-297 EIDVSRGDMIVRRHN
+297 EIDVSRGDMIARRHN
-312 LPLVESNVDA
+312 LPLVEGNIDA

-337 YFIKHTTRMIN
+337 YFIKHTTRTIN
-348 AYISELVY
+348 AYISELIY

-456 ELHIKVEMERA
+456 ELPIKVEMERD

-494 KSTIARSLER
+494 KSTIAKSLER

-531 SEDEDR
+531 SDDEDR

-578 EGRFFEV
+578 EGRFLEV

-609 KIPQFTGINAP
+609 EIPQFTGINAP
-620 YEEPLNPDIVLDT
+620 YEEPLNPDIILDT

-649 KSKGI
+649 KSRGI

>member
-1 MSPYISTSH
+1 MNPHTSSDH

-29 IGRLLMDTKNIFD
+29 IGRLLMDTGNIYED
-42 DQIEAVKKVAERRGE
+42 HIEAVKRVAERKGE

-155 LVNYSPEVFESIVD
+155 LVDYSREVFESIVG

-191 KGDNVVTKS
+191 KGDNVVAKS
-200 INTPWYDGPTVLHVL
+200 SNTPWYDGPTVLHVL

-240 LNFRG
+240 FNFRG
-245 YAGRIVAGTIS
+245 YAGRIVAGTIRL
-256 PGEDIVVLPSGII
+256 GEEIVVLPSGIT
-269 SKIKTITTMDGEL
+269 SKVKTIETMDGKF
-282 EEGRAPQ
+282 EEARAPQ
-289 SVVVTLED
+289 SVVLTLED
-297 EIDVSRGDMIVRRHN
+297 EIDISRGDMIVRRHN
-312 LPLVESNVDA
+312 FPLVERNIDA
-322 IVCWMGNDPLKVGKN
+322 IVCWMGNDPLEIGKN
-337 YFIKHTTRMIN
+337 YFIKHTTRMVN
-348 AYISELVY
+348 AYVSDLIY

-379 TPHHTDVNTLMLNE
+379 TPHRTDVNTLMLNE
-393 IGRAQFKLTQP
+393 IGRAEIKLTQP

-443 ETIHAEETVKAEE
+443 ETIHAEEKVDVEE
-456 ELHIKVEMERA
+456 ELPVKVEMERA
-467 AIARPEREERY
+467 AIALPEREERY

-488 GLSGSG
+488 GLSGAG
-494 KSTIARSLER
+494 KSTIAKSFER
-504 LLFAT
+504 LLFST

-531 SEDEDR
+531 SDEDR

-547 ASVFYEH
+547 ARVFYEH

-585 FVRCSLQTCIQR
+585 FVRCSLKTCIQR
-597 DPRGLYKKAIDG
+597 DPRGLYKKAMNG
-609 KIPQFTGINAP
+609 EIPQFTGINAP
-620 YEEPLNPDIVLDT
+620 YEEPLNPDIILDT
-633 EHISI
+633 EHKSI
-638 EDNLKAMLGLL
+638 EDNLKAMLGLM
-649 KSKGI
+649 KSRGI

>member
-1 MSPYISTSH
+1 MDSHTSPDH

-29 IGRLLMDTKNIFD
+29 IGRLLMDTQNIYD
-42 DQIEAVKKVAERRGE
+42 DQLEAVKKVAKRKGE
-57 KEIDLSLLTDGL
+57 TEIDLSLLTDGL

-122 DARKGILEQSRR
+122 DARRGVLEQSRR

-155 LVNYSPEVFESIVD
+155 LVDYSQEVYDAIVE

-183 TYIPVSAL
+183 TYVPVSAL
-191 KGDNVVTKS
+191 NGDNVVVKS
-200 INTPWYDGPTVLHVL
+200 EKMPWYDGPTVLHML
-215 ENVHIGSDLNIRDFR
+215 ENVHIGSDFNIRDFR

-245 YAGRIVAGTIS
+245 YAGRVVAGTVS
-256 PGEDIVVLPSGII
+256 PGEEIAVLPSGLV
-269 SKIKTITTMDGEL
+269 SKVKTITTMDGDL
-282 EEGRAPQ
+282 EEARAPQ
-289 SVVVTLED
+289 SVVITLED
-297 EIDVSRGDMIVRRHN
+297 EIDISRGDMIVRRHN
-312 LPLVESNVDA
+312 LPQVENNIDV
-322 IVCWMGNDPLKVGKN
+322 ILCWMGNDPLEIGKS
-337 YFIKHTTRMIN
+337 YFIKHTTRTVN
-348 AYISELVY
+348 ASITKLIY

-368 TEHNLFCELLT
+368 TEHNLFCELIKT
-379 TPHHTDVNTLMLNE
+379 THHTDVNTLLLNE
-393 IGRAQFKLTQP
+393 IGRAEIKLTQP
-404 IMFDQYNKNRETGSF
+404 IMLDQYNKNRETGSF
-419 IIIDPDTNFTVGAG
+419 IVIDPDTNFTVGAG

-443 ETIHAEETVKAEE
+443 ETIHLEGKTDVEE
-456 ELHIKVEMERA
+456 ELPVKVEIDRD
-467 AIARPEREERY
+467 PVSLKEREERY

-494 KSTIARSLER
+494 KSTIAKSLER
-504 LLFAT
+504 ILFST

-514 LLDWDKLRHGL
+514 LLDWDKLYHGL

-531 SEDEDR
+531 SDQDR
-537 IENIRRVGEV
+537 IENTRRAGEV
-547 ASVFYEH
+547 ARVFYEH
-554 GSVVLCTFISPL
+554 GSLVLCTFVSPL

-609 KIPQFTGINAP
+609 EIPQFTGINSP
-620 YEEPLNPDIVLDT
+620 YEEPLNPDVILDS
-633 EHISI
+633 EHKSI
-638 EDNLKAMLGLL
+638 EENLRAILDML
-649 KSKGI
+649 KRKGI

>member
-1 MSPYISTSH
+1 MDSPTSPDH

-29 IGRLLMDTKNIFD
+29 IGRLLMDTKNIYD
-42 DQIEAVKKVAERRGE
+42 DQLEAVKKVAKRKGE

-122 DARKGILEQSRR
+122 DARRGVLEQSRR

-155 LVNYSPEVFESIVD
+155 LVDYSQDVYNAIVE

-183 TYIPVSAL
+183 TYVPVSAL
-191 KGDNVVTKS
+191 KGDNVVVKS
-200 INTPWYDGPTVLHVL
+200 ELTPWYDGPTVLHTL
-215 ENVHIGSDLNIRDFR
+215 ENVHIGSDYNIRDFR

-245 YAGRIVAGTIS
+245 YAGRVVAGSVS
-256 PGEDIVVLPSGII
+256 PGEEIAVLPSGLV
-269 SKIKTITTMDGEL
+269 SKVKTITTMDGDL
-282 EEGRAPQ
+282 EEAHAPQ
-289 SVVVTLED
+289 SVVITLED
-297 EIDVSRGDMIVRRHN
+297 EIDISRGDMIVRRHN
-312 LPLVESNVDA
+312 LPQVENNIDV
-322 IVCWMGNDPLKVGKN
+322 ILCWMGNEPLEIGKN
-337 YFIKHTTRMIN
+337 YFIKHTTRTVN
-348 AYISELVY
+348 ASITKLIY

-368 TEHNLFCELLT
+368 TEHNLFCELIKDT
-379 TPHHTDVNTLMLNE
+379 HHTDVNTLLLNE
-393 IGRAQFKLTQP
+393 IGRAEIKLTQP
-404 IMFDQYNKNRETGSF
+404 IMLDQYNKNRETGSF
-419 IIIDPDTNFTVGAG
+419 IVIDPDTNFTVGAG

-443 ETIHAEETVKAEE
+443 ETIHAEEKTDVE
-456 ELHIKVEMERA
+456 ELPIKVEIERD
-467 AIARPEREERY
+467 PVSLKEREERY
-478 KHKTAVIWFT
+478 KHKTDVIWFT
-488 GLSGSG
+488 GLSGAG
-494 KSTIARSLER
+494 KSTIAKSLER
-504 LLFAT
+504 ILFNT

-525 CKDLSF
+525 CNDLNF
-531 SEDEDR
+531 SDQDR
-537 IENIRRVGEV
+537 IENTRRAGEV
-547 ASVFYEH
+547 ARVFYEH
-554 GSVVLCTFISPL
+554 GSLVLCTFVSPL

-578 EGRFFEV
+578 DGRFFEV
-585 FVRCSLQTCIQR
+585 FVRCSLQTCIKR

-609 KIPQFTGINAP
+609 EIPQFTGINSP
-620 YEEPLNPDIVLDT
+620 YEEPLSPDVILDS
-633 EHISI
+633 EHKSI
-638 EDNLKAMLGLL
+638 EENLKALLDML
-649 KSKGI
+649 KKKGI

>member
-1 MSPYISTSH
+1 MDSQTSPDH

-29 IGRLLMDTKNIFD
+29 IGRLLMDTQNIYD
-42 DQIEAVKKVAERRGE
+42 DQLEAVKKVAKRKGE
-57 KEIDLSLLTDGL
+57 TEIDLSLLTDGL

-80 VAYRYFQTPKRKFI
+80 VAYRYFQTSKRKFI

-122 DARKGILEQSRR
+122 DARRGVLEQSRR

-155 LVNYSPEVFESIVD
+155 LVDYSQEVYDAIVE

-183 TYIPVSAL
+183 TYVPVSAL
-191 KGDNVVTKS
+191 KGDNVVVKS
-200 INTPWYDGPTVLHVL
+200 EKMPWYDGPTVLHML
-215 ENVHIGSDLNIRDFR
+215 ENVHIGSDFNIRDFR

-245 YAGRIVAGTIS
+245 YAGRVVAGTVS
-256 PGEDIVVLPSGII
+256 PGEEIAVLPSGLV
-269 SKIKTITTMDGEL
+269 SKVKTITTMDGDL
-282 EEGRAPQ
+282 EEARAPQ
-289 SVVVTLED
+289 SVVITLED
-297 EIDVSRGDMIVRRHN
+297 EIDISRGDMIVRRHN
-312 LPLVESNVDA
+312 LPQVENNIDV
-322 IVCWMGNDPLKVGKN
+322 ILCWMGNDPLEIGKS
-337 YFIKHTTRMIN
+337 YFIKHTTRTVN
-348 AYISELVY
+348 ASITKLIY

-368 TEHNLFCELLT
+368 TEHNLFCELIKT
-379 TPHHTDVNTLMLNE
+379 THHTDVNTLLLNE
-393 IGRAQFKLTQP
+393 IGRAEIKLTQP
-404 IMFDQYNKNRETGSF
+404 IMLDQYNKNRETGSF
-419 IIIDPDTNFTVGAG
+419 IVIDPDTNFTVGAG

-443 ETIHAEETVKAEE
+443 ETIHLEGKTDVEE
-456 ELHIKVEMERA
+456 ELPVKVEIDRD
-467 AIARPEREERY
+467 PVSLKEREERY

-494 KSTIARSLER
+494 KSTIAKSLER
-504 LLFAT
+504 ILFST

-514 LLDWDKLRHGL
+514 LLDWDKLYHGL

-531 SEDEDR
+531 SDQDR
-537 IENIRRVGEV
+537 IENTRRAGEV
-547 ASVFYEH
+547 ARVFYEH
-554 GSVVLCTFISPL
+554 GSLVLCTFVSPL

-609 KIPQFTGINAP
+609 EIPQFTGINSP
-620 YEEPLNPDIVLDT
+620 YEEPLNPDVILDS
-633 EHISI
+633 EHKSI
-638 EDNLKAMLGLL
+638 EENLRAILDML
-649 KSKGI
+649 KRKGI

>member
-1 MSPYISTSH
+1 MDLHTSSDH

-29 IGRLLMDTKNIFD
+29 IGRLLMDTQNIYD
-42 DQIEAVKKVAERRGE
+42 DQLEAIKKVAERKGE
-57 KEIDLSLLTDGL
+57 ELDIALLTDGL

-80 VAYRYFQTPKRKFI
+80 VAYRYFQTSKRKFI

-122 DARKGILEQSRR
+122 DARQGILEQSRR

-155 LVNYSPEVFESIVD
+155 LVDYSQKIFEEIVD

-183 TYIPVSAL
+183 TYIPISAL
-191 KGDNVVTKS
+191 KGDNVVNKS
-200 INTPWYDGPTVLHVL
+200 QNTPWFDGPTVLHVL
-215 ENVHIGSDLNIRDFR
+215 ENVHIGSDLNLHDFR
-230 FPVQYVIRPD
+230 FPVQYVLRPD

-245 YAGRIVAGTIS
+245 YAGKIVAGTIR
-256 PGEDIVVLPSGII
+256 PGEEIAVLPSGMT
-269 SKIKTITTMDGEL
+269 SKVKSVTTMDGEL
-282 EEGRAPQ
+282 KEARAPQ
-289 SVVVTLED
+289 SVVLTLED
-297 EIDVSRGDMIVRRHN
+297 EVDISRGDMILRRNN
-312 LPLVESNVDA
+312 LPLVEKNIDA
-322 IVCWMGNDPLKVGKN
+322 IVCWMGNEPLEVGKN
-337 YFIKHTTRMIN
+337 YFIKHTTRTVN
-348 AYISELVY
+348 AYISKLIYV
-356 MFDVNTLHRTDA
+356 FDVNTLHRTGT
-368 TEHNLFCELLT
+368 TEHNLFSELLE
-379 TPHHTDVNTLMLNE
+379 TPHRTDVSALMLNE
-393 IGRAQFKLTQP
+393 IGRAEFKLTQP

-433 MIRGAVRSIE
+433 MIRGTVRSIE
-443 ETIHAEETVKAEE
+443 DAIHAEQKADKEE
-456 ELHIKVEMERA
+456 ELPIKAEIEREA
-467 AIARPEREERY
+467 VSLAEREEIY

-494 KSTIARSLER
+494 KSTIAQSLER
-504 LLFAT
+504 LLFST
-509 GIHTA
+509 GCHTS

-525 CKDLSF
+525 CKDLGF
-531 SEDEDR
+531 SDEDR
-537 IENIRRVGEV
+537 IENIRRAGEV
-547 ASVFYEH
+547 TRVFYEH
-554 GSVVLCTFISPL
+554 GSVVLCTFVSPL
-566 RCQRDQVKALIP
+566 RCQRDQVRALIP

-597 DPRGLYKKAIDG
+597 DPRGLYKRAIDG
-609 KIPQFTGINAP
+609 ELPQLTGINSP

-633 EHISI
+633 EHESI
-638 EDNLKAMLGLL
+638 EENLRAILEMM

>member
-1 MSPYISTSH
+1 MDSQTSPNH

-29 IGRLLMDTKNIFD
+29 IGRLLMDTKNIYD
-42 DQIEAVKKVAERRGE
+42 DQLEAVKKVAKRKGE
-57 KEIDLSLLTDGL
+57 EEIDLSLLTDGL

-122 DARKGILEQSRR
+122 DARRGVLEQSRR
-134 HGFIASLLQVSHMIV
+134 HGSIASLLQVSHMIV

-155 LVNYSPEVFESIVD
+155 LVDYSQEAFDSIVT

-200 INTPWYDGPTVLHVL
+200 EKTPWYDGPTVLHVL
-215 ENVHIGSDLNIRDFR
+215 ENVHMGSDLNVRDFR

-245 YAGRIVAGTIS
+245 YAGRIVAGSVS
-256 PGEDIVVLPSGII
+256 PGEEIAVLPSGLI
-269 SKIKTITTMDGEL
+269 SKVKTITTMDGDL
-282 EEGRAPQ
+282 EEAHAPQ
-289 SVVVTLED
+289 SVVLTLED
-297 EIDVSRGDMIVRRHN
+297 EIDISRGDMIVRRHN
-312 LPLVESNVDA
+312 LPQVENNIDV
-322 IVCWMGNDPLKVGKN
+322 ILCWMGNDPLEIGKN
-337 YFIKHTTRMIN
+337 YFLKHTTRTVN
-348 AYISELVY
+348 ASIDKLIY

-368 TEHNLFCELLT
+368 TEHNLFCELIK
-379 TPHHTDVNTLMLNE
+379 TPHRTDVNTLLLNE
-393 IGRAQFKLTQP
+393 IGRAELKLTQP
-404 IMFDQYNKNRETGSF
+404 IMLDQYNKNRETGSF

-443 ETIHAEETVKAEE
+443 ETIHAEAKVDVEE
-456 ELHIKVEMERA
+456 ELPVKVEIERE
-467 AIARPEREERY
+467 PVSLKEREERY

-488 GLSGSG
+488 GLSGAG
-494 KSTIARSLER
+494 KSTIAKSLER
-504 LLFAT
+504 LLFST

-514 LLDWDKLRHGL
+514 LLDWDKLHHGL

-531 SEDEDR
+531 SDQDR
-537 IENIRRVGEV
+537 IENIRRAGEV
-547 ASVFYEH
+547 ARVFYEH
-554 GSVVLCTFISPL
+554 GSVVLCTFVSPL

-585 FVRCSLQTCIQR
+585 FVRCSLQTCVQR
-597 DPRGLYKKAIDG
+597 DPRGLYKKAMNG
-609 KIPQFTGINAP
+609 EIPQFTGINSP
-620 YEEPLNPDIVLDT
+620 YEEPLNPDVILDS
-633 EHISI
+633 EHKSI
-638 EDNLKAMLGLL
+638 EDNLKALLEML
-649 KSKGI
+649 KRKGI
-654 IRK
+654 IRR

>member
-1 MSPYISTSH
+1 MDPHTSPNH

-29 IGRLLMDTKNIFD
+29 IGRLLMDTNNIYD
-42 DQIEAVKKVAERRGE
+42 DQLEAVKKVAKRKGE

-122 DARKGILEQSRR
+122 DARRGVLEQSRR

-155 LVNYSPEVFESIVD
+155 LVDYSQEVFDSIVE

-183 TYIPVSAL
+183 TYVPVSAL
-191 KGDNVVTKS
+191 KGDNVVVESEK
-200 INTPWYDGPTVLHVL
+200 TPWYDGPTVLHML
-215 ENVHIGSDLNIRDFR
+215 ENVHIGSDLNMRDFR

-245 YAGRIVAGTIS
+245 YAGRVVSGSVS
-256 PGEDIVVLPSGII
+256 PGEEIAVLPSGLI
-269 SKIKTITTMDGEL
+269 SKVKTITTMDGDL
-282 EEGRAPQ
+282 EEARAPQ
-289 SVVVTLED
+289 SVVITLED
-297 EIDVSRGDMIVRRHN
+297 EIDISRGDMIVRRHN
-312 LPLVESNVDA
+312 LPQVENSIDV
-322 IVCWMGNDPLKVGKN
+322 ILCWMGNDPLEIGKN
-337 YFIKHTTRMIN
+337 YFIKHTTRTVN
-348 AYISELVY
+348 ASVSKLIY

-368 TEHNLFCELLT
+368 TEHNLFCELIK
-379 TPHHTDVNTLMLNE
+379 TPHRTDVNTLLLNE
-393 IGRAQFKLTQP
+393 IGRAEIKLTQP
-404 IMFDQYNKNRETGSF
+404 IMLDQYNKNRETGSF
-419 IIIDPDTNFTVGAG
+419 IVIDPDTNFTVGAG

-443 ETIHAEETVKAEE
+443 ETIHAEGKSDVEE
-456 ELHIKVEMERA
+456 ELPVKVEMERDPVSL
-467 AIARPEREERY
+467 REREERY

-494 KSTIARSLER
+494 KSTIAKSLER
-504 LLFAT
+504 LLFST

-514 LLDWDKLRHGL
+514 LLDWDKLHHGL

-531 SEDEDR
+531 SDQDR
-537 IENIRRVGEV
+537 IENIRRAGEV
-547 ASVFYEH
+547 ARVFYEH
-554 GSVVLCTFISPL
+554 GSVVLCTFVSPL

-609 KIPQFTGINAP
+609 EIPQFTGINSP
-620 YEEPLNPDIVLDT
+620 YEEPLNPDIILDS
-633 EHISI
+633 ELKSI
-638 EDNLKAMLGLL
+638 EENLKAILEML

>member
-1 MSPYISTSH
+1 MDSHTSPDH

-29 IGRLLMDTKNIFD
+29 IGRLLMDTQNIYD
-42 DQIEAVKKVAERRGE
+42 DQLEAVKKVAKRKGE
-57 KEIDLSLLTDGL
+57 TLIDLSLLTDGL

-80 VAYRYFQTPKRKFI
+80 VAYRYFQTSKRKFI

-122 DARKGILEQSRR
+122 DARRGVLEQSRR

-155 LVNYSPEVFESIVD
+155 LVDYSQEVYDTIVE

-183 TYIPVSAL
+183 TYVPVSAL
-191 KGDNVVTKS
+191 KGDNVVVKS
-200 INTPWYDGPTVLHVL
+200 EKMPWYDGPTVLHML
-215 ENVHIGSDLNIRDFR
+215 ENVHIGSDFNIRDFR

-245 YAGRIVAGTIS
+245 YAGRVVAGTVS
-256 PGEDIVVLPSGII
+256 PGEEIAVLPSGLI
-269 SKIKTITTMDGEL
+269 SKVKTITTMDGDL
-282 EEGRAPQ
+282 EEARAPQ
-289 SVVVTLED
+289 SVVITLED
-297 EIDVSRGDMIVRRHN
+297 EIDISRGDMIVRRHN
-312 LPLVESNVDA
+312 LPQVENNIDV
-322 IVCWMGNDPLKVGKN
+322 ILCWMGNEPLEIGKN
-337 YFIKHTTRMIN
+337 YFIKHTTRTVN
-348 AYISELVY
+348 ASITKLIY

-368 TEHNLFCELLT
+368 TEHNLFCELIKT
-379 TPHHTDVNTLMLNE
+379 THHTDVNTLLLNE
-393 IGRAQFKLTQP
+393 IGRAEIKLTQP
-404 IMFDQYNKNRETGSF
+404 IMLDQYNKNRETGSF
-419 IIIDPDTNFTVGAG
+419 IVIDPDTNFTVGAG

-443 ETIHAEETVKAEE
+443 ETIHAQEQTDVE
-456 ELHIKVEMERA
+456 ELPIKVEIERDPVS
-467 AIARPEREERY
+467 IKEREERY

-488 GLSGSG
+488 GLSGAG
-494 KSTIARSLER
+494 KSTIAKSLER
-504 LLFAT
+504 ILFST

-514 LLDWDKLRHGL
+514 LLDWDKLHYGL

-531 SEDEDR
+531 SDQDR
-537 IENIRRVGEV
+537 IENIRRAGEV
-547 ASVFYEH
+547 ARVFYEH
-554 GSVVLCTFISPL
+554 GSLVLCTFVSPL

-578 EGRFFEV
+578 DGRFFEV

-609 KIPQFTGINAP
+609 EIPQFTGINSP
-620 YEEPLNPDIVLDT
+620 YEEPLNPDVILDS
-633 EHISI
+633 EHKSI
-638 EDNLKAMLGLL
+638 EENLRAVLEML
-649 KSKGI
+649 KRKGI

>member
-1 MSPYISTSH
+1 MDSHTSPNH

-29 IGRLLMDTKNIFD
+29 IGRLLFDTQNVYD
-42 DQIEAVKKVAERRGE
+42 DQLEAVKKVAKRKGE

-122 DARKGILEQSRR
+122 DARRGVLEQSRR

-155 LVNYSPEVFESIVD
+155 LVDYSQEIFNSIVE

-183 TYIPVSAL
+183 TYVPVSAL
-191 KGDNVVTKS
+191 NGDNVVNKS
-200 INTPWYDGPTVLHVL
+200 DKTPWYDGPTVLHML
-215 ENVHIGSDLNIRDFR
+215 ENVHIGSDLNVRDFR

-245 YAGRIVAGTIS
+245 YAGRIVAGSVS
-256 PGEDIVVLPSGII
+256 PGEEIAVLPTGLI
-269 SKIKTITTMDGEL
+269 SKVKTITTMDGDL
-282 EEGRAPQ
+282 EEARAPQ
-289 SVVVTLED
+289 SVVITLED
-297 EIDVSRGDMIVRRHN
+297 EIDISRGDMIVRRHN
-312 LPLVESNVDA
+312 LPQVENNIDV
-322 IVCWMGNDPLKVGKN
+322 ILCWMGNDPLEIGKN
-337 YFIKHTTRMIN
+337 YFIKHTTRTVN
-348 AYISELVY
+348 ACVSKLIY

-368 TEHNLFCELLT
+368 TEHNLFCELIK
-379 TPHHTDVNTLMLNE
+379 TPHRTDVNTLLLNE
-393 IGRAQFKLTQP
+393 IGRAELKLTQP

-443 ETIHAEETVKAEE
+443 ETIHAEGKVDVEE
-456 ELHIKVEMERA
+456 ELPVKVEIERDPVSL
-467 AIARPEREERY
+467 REREERY

-488 GLSGSG
+488 GLSGAG
-494 KSTIARSLER
+494 KSTIAKSLER
-504 LLFAT
+504 LLFST

-514 LLDWDKLRHGL
+514 LLDWDKLHHGL

-531 SEDEDR
+531 SDQDR

-547 ASVFYEH
+547 ARVFYEH
-554 GSVVLCTFISPL
+554 GSVVLCTFVSPL

-578 EGRFFEV
+578 EGRFLEV

-609 KIPQFTGINAP
+609 EIPQFTGINSP
-620 YEEPLNPDIVLDT
+620 YEEPLNPDIILDS
-633 EHISI
+633 ELKSI
-638 EDNLKAMLGLL
+638 EENLKAILEML

-654 IRK
+654 IRR

>member
-1 MSPYISTSH
+1 MDPHTSSNH

-29 IGRLLMDTKNIFD
+29 IGRLLMDTKNIYD
-42 DQIEAVKKVAERRGE
+42 DQLEAVKKVAKRKGE

-122 DARKGILEQSRR
+122 DARSGVLEQSRR

-155 LVNYSPEVFESIVD
+155 LVDYSQEVFDSIVT

-191 KGDNVVTKS
+191 EGDNVVNKS
-200 INTPWYDGPTVLHVL
+200 EKTPWYDGPTVLHVL
-215 ENVHIGSDLNIRDFR
+215 ENVHVGYDLNVRDFR

-245 YAGRIVAGTIS
+245 YAGRIVAGS
-256 PGEDIVVLPSGII
+256 VNPGEEIAVLPSGLI
-269 SKIKTITTMDGEL
+269 SKVKTITTMDGDL
-282 EEGRAPQ
+282 EEAHAPQ
-289 SVVVTLED
+289 SVVLTLED
-297 EIDVSRGDMIVRRHN
+297 EIDISRGDMIVRRHN
-312 LPLVESNVDA
+312 LPQVENNIDV
-322 IVCWMGNDPLKVGKN
+322 ILCWMGNDPLEIGKN
-337 YFIKHTTRMIN
+337 YFLKHTTRTVN
-348 AYISELVY
+348 ASITKLIY

-368 TEHNLFCELLT
+368 TEHNLFCELIK
-379 TPHHTDVNTLMLNE
+379 TPHLTDVNTLLLNE
-393 IGRAQFKLTQP
+393 IGRAELKLTQP
-404 IMFDQYNKNRETGSF
+404 IMLDQYNKNRETGSF

-443 ETIHAEETVKAEE
+443 ETIHVEGKTNIEE
-456 ELHIKVEMERA
+456 ELPIKVEIERA
-467 AIARPEREERY
+467 PVSLQEREERY

-488 GLSGSG
+488 GLSGAG
-494 KSTIARSLER
+494 KSTIAKSLER
-504 LLFAT
+504 LLFST

-514 LLDWDKLRHGL
+514 LLDWDKLYHGL

-531 SEDEDR
+531 SDQDR
-537 IENIRRVGEV
+537 IENTRRAGEV
-547 ASVFYEH
+547 ARVFYEH
-554 GSVVLCTFISPL
+554 GSVVLCTFVSPL

-578 EGRFFEV
+578 EGRFIEV
-585 FVRCSLQTCIQR
+585 FVRCSLQTCVQR
-597 DPRGLYKKAIDG
+597 DPRGLYKKAMDG
-609 KIPQFTGINAP
+609 EIPQFTGINSP
-620 YEEPLNPDIVLDT
+620 YEEPLNPDIILDA
-633 EHISI
+633 EHKSI
-638 EDNLKAMLGLL
+638 EDNLKALLEML
-649 KSKGI
+649 KQKGI
-654 IRK
+654 IRR

>member
-1 MSPYISTSH
+1 MDSHTSPDH

-29 IGRLLMDTKNIFD
+29 IGRLLMDTKNIYD
-42 DQIEAVKKVAERRGE
+42 DQLEAVKKVAKRKGE

-122 DARKGILEQSRR
+122 DARRGVLEQSRR

-155 LVNYSPEVFESIVD
+155 LVDYSQDVFDAIVE

-183 TYIPVSAL
+183 TYVPVSAL
-191 KGDNVVTKS
+191 KGDNVVVESEK
-200 INTPWYDGPTVLHVL
+200 TPWYDGPTVLHIL
-215 ENVHIGSDLNIRDFR
+215 ENIHIGSDLNVRDFR

-245 YAGRIVAGTIS
+245 YAGRVVAGSVI
-256 PGEDIVVLPSGII
+256 PGEEIAVLPSGLV
-269 SKIKTITTMDGEL
+269 SKVKTITTMDGDL
-282 EEGRAPQ
+282 EEARAPQ
-289 SVVVTLED
+289 SVVITLED
-297 EIDVSRGDMIVRRHN
+297 EIDISRGDMIVRRHN
-312 LPLVESNVDA
+312 LPQVENNIDV
-322 IVCWMGNDPLKVGKN
+322 ILCWMGNEPLEIGKN
-337 YFIKHTTRMIN
+337 YFIKHTTRTVN
-348 AYISELVY
+348 ASITKLIY

-368 TEHNLFCELLT
+368 TEHNLFCEVIKT
-379 TPHHTDVNTLMLNE
+379 THRTDVNTLLLNE
-393 IGRAQFKLTQP
+393 IGRAEIKLTQP
-404 IMFDQYNKNRETGSF
+404 IMLDQYNKNRETGSF
-419 IIIDPDTNFTVGAG
+419 IVIDPDTNFTVGAG
-433 MIRGAVRSIE
+433 MIRDAVRSIE
-443 ETIHAEETVKAEE
+443 ETIHAGEKTDIVE
-456 ELHIKVEMERA
+456 ELPVKVEIERE
-467 AIARPEREERY
+467 PVSLKEREERY

-494 KSTIARSLER
+494 KSTIAKSLER
-504 LLFAT
+504 LLFST

-514 LLDWDKLRHGL
+514 LLDWDKLHHGL
-525 CKDLSF
+525 CNDLSF
-531 SEDEDR
+531 SDQDR
-537 IENIRRVGEV
+537 IENTRRAGEV
-547 ASVFYEH
+547 ARVFYEH
-554 GSVVLCTFISPL
+554 GSVVLCTFVSPL

-578 EGRFFEV
+578 EGRFLEV
-585 FVRCSLQTCIQR
+585 FVRCSLQTCVQR
-597 DPRGLYKKAIDG
+597 DPRGLYKKAMDG
-609 KIPQFTGINAP
+609 EIPQFTGINSP
-620 YEEPLNPDIVLDT
+620 YEEPLNPDIILDA
-633 EHISI
+633 EHKSI
-638 EDNLKAMLGLL
+638 EENLRALLDML
-649 KSKGI
+649 KRKGI

>member
-1 MSPYISTSH
+1 MDSHTSPNH

-29 IGRLLMDTKNIFD
+29 IGRLLMDTKNIYD
-42 DQIEAVKKVAERRGE
+42 DQLEAVKKVAKRKGE
-57 KEIDLSLLTDGL
+57 EEIDLSLLTDGL

-122 DARKGILEQSRR
+122 DARRGVLEQSRR

-155 LVNYSPEVFESIVD
+155 LIDYSQEVFDSIVE

-183 TYIPVSAL
+183 TYVPVSAL
-191 KGDNVVTKS
+191 KGDNVVVKS
-200 INTPWYDGPTVLHVL
+200 EKTPWYDGPTVLHML
-215 ENVHIGSDLNIRDFR
+215 ENVHIGSDLNVRDFR

-245 YAGRIVAGTIS
+245 YAGRVVAGSVS
-256 PGEDIVVLPSGII
+256 PGEEIAVLPSGLI
-269 SKIKTITTMDGEL
+269 SKVKTISTMDGDL
-282 EEGRAPQ
+282 EEARAPQ
-289 SVVVTLED
+289 SVVLTLED
-297 EIDVSRGDMIVRRHN
+297 EIDISRGDMIVRRHN
-312 LPLVESNVDA
+312 LPQVENNIDV
-322 IVCWMGNDPLKVGKN
+322 ILCWMGNDPLEIGKN
-337 YFIKHTTRMIN
+337 YFIKHTTRTVN
-348 AYISELVY
+348 ASISKLIY

-368 TEHNLFCELLT
+368 TEHNLFCELIK
-379 TPHHTDVNTLMLNE
+379 TPHRTDVNTLLLNE
-393 IGRAQFKLTQP
+393 IGRAEIKLTQP
-404 IMFDQYNKNRETGSF
+404 IMLDQYNKNRETGSF

-443 ETIHAEETVKAEE
+443 ETIHAEGKSDVEE
-456 ELHIKVEMERA
+456 ELPVKVEIERA
-467 AIARPEREERY
+467 PVSLKEREERH

-488 GLSGSG
+488 GLSGAG
-494 KSTIARSLER
+494 KSTIAKSLER
-504 LLFAT
+504 LLFST

-531 SEDEDR
+531 SDQDR
-537 IENIRRVGEV
+537 IENTRRAGEV
-547 ASVFYEH
+547 ARVFYEH
-554 GSVVLCTFISPL
+554 GSVVLCTFVSPL

-578 EGRFFEV
+578 EGRFIEV
-585 FVRCSLQTCIQR
+585 FVRCSLQTCVQR
-597 DPRGLYKKAIDG
+597 DPRGLYKKAMNG
-609 KIPQFTGINAP
+609 EIPQFTGINSP
-620 YEEPLNPDIVLDT
+620 YEEPLSPDIILDA
-633 EHISI
+633 EHKSI
-638 EDNLKAMLGLL
+638 EDNLKALLEML
-649 KSKGI
+649 KRKGI
-654 IRK
+654 IRR

>member
-1 MSPYISTSH
+1 MSPHTSLDH
-10 ANLLRFT
+10 TNLLKFT

-29 IGRLLMDTKNIFD
+29 IGRLLMDTHNIYD
-42 DQIEAVKKVAERRGE
+42 DQIEAVKKVAERKGE
-57 KEIDLSLLTDGL
+57 EEIDLSLLTDGL
-69 AAEREQGITID
+69 AAEREQSITID

-149 AVNKID
+149 AINKID
-155 LVNYSPEVFESIVD
+155 LVDYSQEVFESIVD
-169 EYDEYSRKLDIKDI
+169 EYDEYSRKLDIRDI

-200 INTPWYDGPTVLHVL
+200 TNTPWYEGPTVLHVL

-245 YAGRIVAGTIS
+245 YAGRIVAGSIRS
-256 PGEDIVVLPSGII
+256 GEEIVVLPSGIT
-269 SKIKTITTMDGEL
+269 SKVKTIETMDGKL
-282 EEGRAPQ
+282 EEAYVPQ
-289 SVVVTLED
+289 SVVLTLED
-297 EIDVSRGDMIVRRHN
+297 EIDISRGDMIVRRHN
-312 LPLVESNVDA
+312 LPLVERNIDA
-322 IVCWMGNDPLKVGKN
+322 IVCWMGNDPLEIGKN
-337 YFIKHTTRMIN
+337 YFIKHTTRTVN
-348 AYISELVY
+348 AYISDLIY

-379 TPHHTDVNTLMLNE
+379 MPHRTDVSTLMLNE
-393 IGRAQFKLTQP
+393 IGRAEFKLTQP
-404 IMFDQYNKNRETGSF
+404 IMIDQYNKNRETGSF

-433 MIRGAVRSIE
+433 LIRGAVRSIE
-443 ETIHAEETVKAEE
+443 ETIHAEEKVDEKE
-456 ELHIKVEMERA
+456 ELPVKVEMERA
-467 AIARPEREERY
+467 AIDIREREERY

-488 GLSGSG
+488 GLSGAG
-494 KSTIARSLER
+494 KSTIAKSLER
-504 LLFAT
+504 LLFGT

-525 CKDLSF
+525 CKDLGF
-531 SEDEDR
+531 SDEDR
-537 IENIRRVGEV
+537 IENIRRAGEV
-547 ASVFYEH
+547 ARVFYEH

-566 RCQRDQVKALIP
+566 RCQRDQVKTLIP

-585 FVRCSLQTCIQR
+585 FVRCSLKTCIQR

-609 KIPQFTGINAP
+609 EIPQFTGINAP
-620 YEEPLNPDIVLDT
+620 YEEPLNPDIILDT
-633 EHISI
+633 EHKSI
-638 EDNLKAMLGLL
+638 EDNLKAMLRLL
-649 KSKGI
+649 KNRGI

>member
-1 MSPYISTSH
+1 MDPHTSPNH

-29 IGRLLMDTKNIFD
+29 IGRLLMDTKNIYD
-42 DQIEAVKKVAERRGE
+42 DQLEAVKKVAKRKGE
-57 KEIDLSLLTDGL
+57 EEIDLSLLTDGL

-122 DARKGILEQSRR
+122 DARRGVLEQSRR

-155 LVNYSPEVFESIVD
+155 LVDYSQEVFESIVE

-183 TYIPVSAL
+183 TYVPVSAL
-191 KGDNVVTKS
+191 NGDNVVVKS
-200 INTPWYDGPTVLHVL
+200 EKTPWYDGPTVLHML
-215 ENVHIGSDLNIRDFR
+215 ENVHIGSDFNIRDFR

-245 YAGRIVAGTIS
+245 YAGRVVAGTVS
-256 PGEDIVVLPSGII
+256 PGEEIAVLPSGLI
-269 SKIKTITTMDGEL
+269 SKVKTITTMDGDL
-282 EEGRAPQ
+282 EEARAPQ
-289 SVVVTLED
+289 SVVITLED
-297 EIDVSRGDMIVRRHN
+297 EIDISRGDMIVRRHN
-312 LPLVESNVDA
+312 LPQVENNIDV
-322 IVCWMGNDPLKVGKN
+322 ILCWMGNDPLEIGKS
-337 YFIKHTTRMIN
+337 YFIKHTTRTVN
-348 AYISELVY
+348 ASITKLIY

-368 TEHNLFCELLT
+368 TEHNLFCELIT
-379 TPHHTDVNTLMLNE
+379 TPHHTDVNTLLLNE
-393 IGRAQFKLTQP
+393 IGRAEIKLTQP
-404 IMFDQYNKNRETGSF
+404 IMLDQYNKNRETGSF
-419 IIIDPDTNFTVGAG
+419 IVIDPDTNFTVGAG

-443 ETIHAEETVKAEE
+443 ETIHAEGKTDVEE
-456 ELHIKVEMERA
+456 ELPVKVEIERE
-467 AIARPEREERY
+467 PVSLKEREERY

-488 GLSGSG
+488 GLSGAG
-494 KSTIARSLER
+494 KSTIAKSLER
-504 LLFAT
+504 ILFST

-514 LLDWDKLRHGL
+514 LLDWDKLHYGL

-531 SEDEDR
+531 SDQDR

-547 ASVFYEH
+547 ARVFYEH
-554 GSVVLCTFISPL
+554 GSVVLCTFVSPL

-620 YEEPLNPDIVLDT
+620 YEEPLNPDVILDS
-633 EHISI
+633 EHKSI
-638 EDNLKAMLGLL
+638 EENLKALLEML
-649 KSKGI
+649 KRKGI